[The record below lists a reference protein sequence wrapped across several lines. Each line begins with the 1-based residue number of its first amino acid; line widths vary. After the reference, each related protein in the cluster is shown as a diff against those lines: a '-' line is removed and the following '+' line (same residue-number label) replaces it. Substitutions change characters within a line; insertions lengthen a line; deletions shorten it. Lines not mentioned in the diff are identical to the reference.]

1 MPRIERLVFMALALL
16 IVGGLMYAPSSFASH
31 GHGVDEDI
39 FQRAID
45 LPFCELDGTVVG
57 QSRVT
62 IHENGLGFTLATTG
76 LNPQSAYTVW
86 WRIFGDGVRRGGGEA
101 ENLLVIHAS
110 GGISNSKGY
119 AIFTGFRKEDDY
131 RLENDGRHIRV
142 GGRFIN
148 SRKVQAHFV
157 IIDHLQVK
165 PGEFVEQVQDR
176 FGGDCVLDPNMPQ
189 TPDNTSCV
197 DIQRTDSCDSMRRHR
212 HRHRRLRHG
221 PRGNDN

>member
-39 FQRAID
+39 LQGAID

-76 LNPQSAYTVW
+76 LNPRSTYTVW
-86 WRIFGDGVRRGGGEA
+86 WRIFGDGVIQGEGAA
-101 ENLLVIHAS
+101 ENLLNIYAS
-110 GGISNSKGY
+110 GGISNNRGN
-119 AIFTGFRKEDDY
+119 AIFTGFQEEGDY
-131 RLENDGRHIRV
+131 RLAPGDDRSHIRV
-142 GGRFIN
+142 GGHFIN
-148 SRKVQAHFV
+148 SREVQAHFV
-157 IIDHLQVK
+157 IIDHLRVR

-176 FGGDCVLDPNMPQ
+176 FGGDCVLDPSMPQ
-189 TPDNTSCV
+189 TPDNTRCV
-197 DIQRTDSCDSMRRHR
+197 DIQRTDSCD
-212 HRHRRLRHG
+212 L
-221 PRGNDN
+221 D